1 MFFKKLLRNIFFSDL
16 SYKNPIIIDNHK
28 AMELM
33 ASELESEDIL
43 AIDTEF
49 DWRTTYHPK
58 LSLIQI
64 ASKNSI
70 YLIDCL
76 KINLKQLKQKLFK
89 DSKKLLIFH
98 SVRSDTTV
106 LSSALEV
113 YVKNVYD
120 IQIAEKQIS
129 KKDFQAYGE
138 IVKKYC
144 RIRIDKD
151 ETKSNWLRRPLTDSQ
166 INYAANDVRFLIR
179 IYFLQKKIL
188 NKKINLYSDVLRE
201 SKIQAEKGNEKLY
214 MARLRRKKLSL
225 FEKKIF
231 MWREKV
237 AEEQNTPIS
246 YIFKDKKL
254 KDLSHSLK
262 SKNMKMLTKI
272 LGDNFLV
279 ERLIKEVK

>member
-1 MFFKKLLRNIFFSDL
+1 MFFKRFLKSIFSSDI
-16 SYKNPIIIDNHK
+16 SFTNPIIVDNK
-28 AMELM
+28 ENMELM
-33 ASELESEDIL
+33 VSKLEPENIL

-70 YLIDCL
+70 YIIDCL
-76 KINLKQLKQKLFK
+76 KINLKYLTQKLFN
-89 DSKKLLIFH
+89 DSTKLLIFH
-98 SVRSDTTV
+98 SVRSDATV
-106 LSSALEV
+106 LSSALNV

-129 KKDFQAYGE
+129 KKDVQAYGE

-144 RIRIDKD
+144 HIKIDKE
-151 ETKSNWLRRPLTDSQ
+151 ETKSNWLRRPLSDNQ
-166 INYAANDVRFLIR
+166 INYAANDVRYLIP
-179 IYFLQKKIL
+179 IYFSQKKIL
-188 NKKINLYSDVLRE
+188 NKKINLYSDVLKE
-201 SKIQAEKGNEKLY
+201 SEIQAEKGNEKLY
-214 MARLRRKKLSL
+214 KARLKRKKMSS
-225 FEKKIF
+225 FEKKLF
-231 MWREKV
+231 MWREKI

-246 YIFKDKKL
+246 YVFNDRKL

-262 SKNMKMLTKI
+262 SRNLKMLTKI
-272 LGDNFLV
+272 LGDNFLA

>member
-1 MFFKKLLRNIFFSDL
+1 M
-16 SYKNPIIIDNHK
+16 
-28 AMELM
+28 
-33 ASELESEDIL
+33 
-43 AIDTEF
+43 
-49 DWRTTYHPK
+49 
-58 LSLIQI
+58 
-64 ASKNSI
+64 
-70 YLIDCL
+70 
-76 KINLKQLKQKLFK
+76 
-89 DSKKLLIFH
+89 
-98 SVRSDTTV
+98 
-106 LSSALEV
+106 
-113 YVKNVYD
+113 
-120 IQIAEKQIS
+120 
-129 KKDFQAYGE
+129 
-138 IVKKYC
+138 
-144 RIRIDKD
+144 
-151 ETKSNWLRRPLTDSQ
+151 
-166 INYAANDVRFLIR
+166 
-179 IYFLQKKIL
+179 
-188 NKKINLYSDVLRE
+188 RE